1 MKAEQSI
8 IKRQEREIQRLRRE
22 NARLR
27 RIAHEHPDRTA
38 AKDSTSRL
46 FSELCMSQRAMN
58 ASSYP
63 KYIYS
68 GIKSSSAYGVW
79 MRILTYFRRF
89 RLASTVIRTAT
100 WIVALIQSSAV
111 FIVST
116 ALLVIMIPLLVISSL
131 AMGIAA
137 LIHGAD
143 LNRRFGALLKDKKIY
158 VFFPPASHR
167 ADQYSITCTTAKQ
180 LAEDKNNF
188 VFIVS
193 PYAFSWYILGDKKP
207 YMTSKQLS
215 DNIYCVRKHYYF
227 TLRKK
232 VLSSSGEH
240 TRYIF

>member
-8 IKRQEREIQRLRRE
+8 INRQAREINRLRRE

-27 RIAHEHPDRTA
+27 RIAYESPQRTD

-46 FSELCMSQRAMN
+46 FSELCSSQRAMN
-58 ASSYP
+58 AESYP

-68 GIKSSSAYGVW
+68 GIKGSSAYGIW

-89 RLASTVIRTAT
+89 RLASTIIRIAT
-100 WIVALIQSSAV
+100 WIVALIQSSAL

-116 ALLVIMIPLLVISSL
+116 AIFVIMIPALIIASL

-137 LIHGAD
+137 LTHGAS
-143 LNRRFGALLKDKKIY
+143 LNRRFSALTQDKSIY
-158 VFFPPASHR
+158 VFFPPASPR
-167 ADQYSITCTTAKQ
+167 ADQYSVIRATVDS
-180 LAEDKNNF
+180 LACDKSNF
-188 VFIVS
+188 IFIVS
-193 PYAFSWYILGDKKP
+193 PYSFSSYILGNTQP
-207 YMTSKQLS
+207 YTTSKPLS
-215 DNIYCVRKHYYF
+215 DNIYCVRRHYYF

-232 VLSSSGEH
+232 VLSSLGER